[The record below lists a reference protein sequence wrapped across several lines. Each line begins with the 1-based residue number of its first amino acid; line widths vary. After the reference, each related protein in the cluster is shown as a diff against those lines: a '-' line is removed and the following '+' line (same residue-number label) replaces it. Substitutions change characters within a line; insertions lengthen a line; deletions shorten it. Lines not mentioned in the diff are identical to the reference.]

1 MCDRAAWL
9 AGGGATVAIA
19 ALVLWS
25 SDRLAPA
32 ATAAL
37 PGSPLGWAAS
47 LLVAGGA
54 LLWLA
59 WQARRQRDALKRAVA
74 ERSAALRQSEA
85 LRDSILEN
93 LEDTIVL
100 WDGRARIR
108 YLSPAAERMFGA
120 PPADWVGRP
129 FKDLLATRHH
139 AVYERLVAD
148 VERGE
153 STGQLGRLLRLSG
166 RRSDGSE
173 FPLEVLASVRPVG
186 PGLLVGV
193 LRDVSD
199 RDSADEAMRRS
210 ELLRSLIDALPDSVL
225 VLRDDHVI
233 YANRR
238 LLAGLGLAGHG
249 DLLGRG
255 LRELVSPPDWG
266 PLQEVLAQVRESG
279 KPASV
284 SHARLTGAEGAS
296 LALELRIV
304 PLRFE
309 GQPAL
314 VAIGRDLGERQRAE
328 RLFRQ
333 AVESSPSG
341 MVMTGAGGRIVLVN
355 RLVQDLFGY
364 AESELLDQPI
374 EILVPER
381 YRREHPALRAAF
393 AAKPVQRAMGAGRE
407 LFGLRKDGREI
418 PVEIGL
424 NPIESEDGALVL
436 CSIVEI
442 SERRRIER
450 MIATADR
457 LTAVGTLAAGVAH
470 GINNPLS
477 YVKANV
483 FVVREELAGLRG
495 GDAGGQPAARRSLPF
510 DELLLAL
517 AQAEEGTDRIRDI
530 VGDLLTFSRKQ
541 DGFRR
546 EGVDL
551 NEVIDSV
558 IQMTTNEVRHR
569 ARLVRSIGAI
579 PPVLGD
585 SSRLALALTNLV
597 MNAAQAIPEG
607 RAAEHVIGVNSFRD
621 ASGRVAV
628 EIRDTGGGIPQE
640 LLSRIFEPFFTT
652 KSVGSGTGLGLS
664 ITHGI
669 VSEMGGSISVE
680 STPGVGTTFR
690 VLLPSAEGV
699 QLGNDAPEPGVAA
712 APARRARILVV
723 DDELLLL
730 ESLER
735 VLSRAH
741 EVACASTAR
750 EALERL
756 RAGERFDVILCDV
769 MMPDVTGAEFY
780 GELQRL
786 DPTAAERV
794 VFMTGGAFTPT
805 ASEFLEAVAA
815 PRLLKPLDP
824 ARLRETIEEV
834 LSRGAAPAERRA
846 GGESGLAR
854 RRRAGPRRRGRRAHV
869 RPEPGVAE
877 RSRHGA
883 AWRPVRAWPSNPE
896 RPSSVE
902 AVRCGGPV
910 RGQWLAGSLFFVGGL
925 ALGARAFWLT
935 PEASTEDLS
944 LAPSSAL
951 PSRLYSRPLL
961 LEAGIEPVRLG
972 LRAHLEAAGFR
983 AAPTSNVAPGEFY
996 ECEGQWWIGWR
1007 PFPRTPVAVEAAEGP
1022 AEVRLVVDPAGRVV
1036 ELRDDKWRRLE
1047 RIRIEPVPLAS
1058 VYGEPPRDQEPVR
1071 LHQLPAHLIDAV
1083 LAVEDIR
1090 FFEHSGL
1097 DARRVVGASLA
1108 NLRAWRLVEGGS
1120 TLTQQLARSLYLS
1133 RERAFGRKLREARL
1147 ALALERRHSKPE
1159 ILEAYL
1165 NEVYLGQ
1172 RGAVRI
1178 HGVGAAAHHYFGKDA
1193 AALSLAESAVLAG
1206 LLRGPSLYSPH
1217 RHPERALARRHL
1229 ALTRMVRAGF
1239 LSTSEAEAADAA
1251 PLGVLPPSAPV
1262 VAPYFVDS
1270 LLAELTA
1277 AGRGQDWLA
1286 REGVHV
1292 VTTLDL
1298 RLQRAAEEAVHDGL
1312 LALEKEHPALRRN
1325 EGPLQAAL
1333 VAVEPS
1339 TGDVL
1344 AMVGGRDYR
1353 RSSYNRALRSRRQP
1367 GSLFKPIVALA
1378 AFASGTEDLTLASE
1392 LLDTPLRLLRPNG
1405 AWRPTNY
1412 DGRFRGRVTVREAL
1426 EKSLNVPMA
1435 RLALR
1440 VGLSRVVDTARRL
1453 GIESPMAAEP
1463 SLALGAF
1470 EVSLF
1475 EITRAYAVLAA
1486 GGIRARP
1493 RMLLLAMDGR
1503 GVPLEANPVER
1514 VPAFDPA
1521 PVASVTEAL
1530 EGAVDRGTGRGLRA
1544 LGFQGRLAGKTGTSN
1559 TFRDAWFIGYTST
1572 LAVGVWVGFD
1582 DGTSVGLSG
1591 ARGALPVFAEFVKR
1605 ALPADTDGAG
1615 KLAEATTGPPR
1626 DR

>member
-9 AGGGATVAIA
+9 AGGGATVGIA

-25 SDRLAPA
+25 SGRLAPA
-32 ATAAL
+32 VTAAL
-37 PGSPLGWAAS
+37 PGSPLGWGAS
-47 LLVAGGA
+47 LLVAGGV

-59 WQARRQRDALKRAVA
+59 WQARRQRDALERAVA

-100 WDGRARIR
+100 WDGRAHIR

-129 FKDLLATRHH
+129 FKELLATRHH
-139 AVYERLVAD
+139 PAYERLVAD

-166 RRSDGSE
+166 RRRDGSE
-173 FPLEVLASVRPVG
+173 FPLEVLAGVRPVG
-186 PGLLVGV
+186 QGLLVGV

-199 RDSADEAMRRS
+199 RDGADEAMRRS

-225 VLRDDHVI
+225 VVRDDHVI

-238 LLAGLGLAGHG
+238 LLTALGLAGHG

-255 LRELVSPPDWG
+255 LRELVSPLDWG

-355 RLVQDLFGY
+355 RVVQDLFGY
-364 AESELLDQPI
+364 VESELLDQPI

-424 NPIESEDGALVL
+424 NPIESEDGVLVL

-483 FVVREELAGLRG
+483 FVVREELAGLR
-495 GDAGGQPAARRSLPF
+495 DAGVQPTARRSLPF
-510 DELLLAL
+510 DDLVLAL

-530 VGDLLTFSRKQ
+530 VGDLLTFSHKQ
-541 DGFRR
+541 NGFQR

-551 NEVIDSV
+551 NEVLDSV

-569 ARLVRSIGAI
+569 ARLVRSLGEI

-607 RAAEHVIGVNSFRD
+607 RAAEHAIGVSSFRD

-628 EIRDTGGGIPQE
+628 EIRDTGCGIPQE

-652 KSVGSGTGLGLS
+652 KSVGNGTGLGLS

-690 VLLPSAEGV
+690 VLLPSAEV
-699 QLGNDAPEPGVAA
+699 AQLGNHAPEPRVAA

-735 VLSRAH
+735 VLGRAH

-756 RAGERFDVILCDV
+756 RAGERFDVILCDL
-769 MMPDVTGAEFY
+769 MMPDVAGAEFY
-780 GELQRL
+780 VELQRL

-805 ASEFLEAVAA
+805 ASEFLDAVAA

-824 ARLRETIEEV
+824 AKLRETIEEV
-834 LSRGAAPAERRA
+834 LSRGAAAADRRA
-846 GGESGLAR
+846 GGESG
-854 RRRAGPRRRGRRAHV
+854 
-869 RPEPGVAE
+869 
-877 RSRHGA
+877 
-883 AWRPVRAWPSNPE
+883 
-896 RPSSVE
+896 
-902 AVRCGGPV
+902 
-910 RGQWLAGSLFFVGGL
+910 
-925 ALGARAFWLT
+925 
-935 PEASTEDLS
+935 
-944 LAPSSAL
+944 
-951 PSRLYSRPLL
+951 
-961 LEAGIEPVRLG
+961 
-972 LRAHLEAAGFR
+972 
-983 AAPTSNVAPGEFY
+983 
-996 ECEGQWWIGWR
+996 
-1007 PFPRTPVAVEAAEGP
+1007 
-1022 AEVRLVVDPAGRVV
+1022 
-1036 ELRDDKWRRLE
+1036 
-1047 RIRIEPVPLAS
+1047 
-1058 VYGEPPRDQEPVR
+1058 
-1071 LHQLPAHLIDAV
+1071 
-1083 LAVEDIR
+1083 
-1090 FFEHSGL
+1090 
-1097 DARRVVGASLA
+1097 
-1108 NLRAWRLVEGGS
+1108 
-1120 TLTQQLARSLYLS
+1120 
-1133 RERAFGRKLREARL
+1133 
-1147 ALALERRHSKPE
+1147 
-1159 ILEAYL
+1159 
-1165 NEVYLGQ
+1165 
-1172 RGAVRI
+1172 
-1178 HGVGAAAHHYFGKDA
+1178 
-1193 AALSLAESAVLAG
+1193 
-1206 LLRGPSLYSPH
+1206 
-1217 RHPERALARRHL
+1217 
-1229 ALTRMVRAGF
+1229 
-1239 LSTSEAEAADAA
+1239 
-1251 PLGVLPPSAPV
+1251 
-1262 VAPYFVDS
+1262 
-1270 LLAELTA
+1270 
-1277 AGRGQDWLA
+1277 
-1286 REGVHV
+1286 
-1292 VTTLDL
+1292 
-1298 RLQRAAEEAVHDGL
+1298 
-1312 LALEKEHPALRRN
+1312 
-1325 EGPLQAAL
+1325 
-1333 VAVEPS
+1333 
-1339 TGDVL
+1339 
-1344 AMVGGRDYR
+1344 
-1353 RSSYNRALRSRRQP
+1353 
-1367 GSLFKPIVALA
+1367 
-1378 AFASGTEDLTLASE
+1378 
-1392 LLDTPLRLLRPNG
+1392 
-1405 AWRPTNY
+1405 
-1412 DGRFRGRVTVREAL
+1412 
-1426 EKSLNVPMA
+1426 
-1435 RLALR
+1435 
-1440 VGLSRVVDTARRL
+1440 
-1453 GIESPMAAEP
+1453 
-1463 SLALGAF
+1463 
-1470 EVSLF
+1470 
-1475 EITRAYAVLAA
+1475 
-1486 GGIRARP
+1486 
-1493 RMLLLAMDGR
+1493 
-1503 GVPLEANPVER
+1503 
-1514 VPAFDPA
+1514 
-1521 PVASVTEAL
+1521 
-1530 EGAVDRGTGRGLRA
+1530 
-1544 LGFQGRLAGKTGTSN
+1544 
-1559 TFRDAWFIGYTST
+1559 
-1572 LAVGVWVGFD
+1572 
-1582 DGTSVGLSG
+1582 
-1591 ARGALPVFAEFVKR
+1591 
-1605 ALPADTDGAG
+1605 
-1615 KLAEATTGPPR
+1615 
-1626 DR
+1626 